1 MDSKQSEIISVQ
13 NPHSPIAEAYKSLRT
28 NIKFS
33 SVDKD
38 LKTIAVTSTD
48 KGEGKST
55 VSSNLA
61 AAMALD
67 NSRVLLID
75 CDLRRPTIHKKF
87 TLSNLN
93 GLSSVLTQQN
103 SINEVIQK
111 TDIQGVDILTSG
123 PKPPN
128 PSEMLGSNA
137 MKQLLEEVSKNYDRV
152 IVDASPIGIV
162 TDAAI
167 LTAMV
172 GGVVFVV
179 ESRKAPIE
187 SIKHAKELLVNADAN
202 ILGVVLNKV
211 SPKERGYSSYT
222 QYQQYYE
229 EDDISKSKSKK
240 RKTKK

>member
-111 TDIQGVDILTSG
+111 TDIEGVDVLTSG

-128 PSEMLGSNA
+128 PSEMLGSKS
-137 MKQLLEEVSKNYDRV
+137 MKQLLNDVSKNYDRV
-152 IVDASPIGIV
+152 IVDAPPIGII
-162 TDAAI
+162 TDAGI
-167 LTAMV
+167 LSTYTDGSILVVASKEVDIEMAQISKARLDKV
-172 GGVVFVV
+172 G
-179 ESRKAPIE
+179 
-187 SIKHAKELLVNADAN
+187 AN
-202 ILGVVLNKV
+202 ILGVVLNKFEDTNG
-211 SPKERGYSSYT
+211 SYGYYN
-222 QYQQYYE
+222 YYYGA
-229 EDDISKSKSKK
+229 
-240 RKTKK
+240 